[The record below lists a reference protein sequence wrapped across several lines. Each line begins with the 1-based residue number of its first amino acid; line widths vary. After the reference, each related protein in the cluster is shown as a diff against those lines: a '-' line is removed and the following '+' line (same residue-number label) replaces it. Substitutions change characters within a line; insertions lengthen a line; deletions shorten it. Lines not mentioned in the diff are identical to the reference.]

1 MIEKRKVAVIGTGG
15 TISSVGR
22 HPFDLI
28 DYDANGKMLGVEEV
42 LALLPEAPAHIEV
55 IPVPFRAMSSTEMYF
70 AEWSEL
76 ISRCSDLVRYMPDLA
91 GIVITHGTASLE
103 ETAYFLNLTLKVS
116 IPVVMVGSQRPSN
129 AMSSDAGLN
138 LYNALRVAA
147 EPAAS
152 GLGVLVVLNDEI
164 HAAREVTKTST
175 YRLQTFSS
183 PDVGVLGHC
192 DADAIAFYR
201 RPMRLGAPQT
211 EFDISKLNGLPKVT
225 ISYSYTG
232 ADGESISDMVRERAK
247 GIVVAGF
254 APGCC
259 TDGETEALKAAAAS
273 GVVVV
278 MSTRAGSGRVGDGV
292 ALRDNGFVAADNV
305 NPQKA
310 RLLLSLALTQTKDPR
325 GIARIFETY

>member
-1 MIEKRKVAVIGTGG
+1 MTEKRKVAVIGTGG

-22 HPFDLI
+22 HAFDLI
-28 DYDANGKMLGVEEV
+28 DYDANGKMLEVEEV
-42 LALLPEAPAHIEV
+42 LALLPKAPANIEV

-76 ISRCSDLVRYMPDLA
+76 ISKCSDLVRDMPDLA

-103 ETAYFLNLTLKVS
+103 ETAYFLHLTLKVS

-175 YRLQTFSS
+175 YRLQTFRS
-183 PDVGVLGHC
+183 PAAGLLAHC

-211 EFDISKLNGLPKVT
+211 EFDISRLTSLPKVT
-225 ISYSYTG
+225 ISYSSTVPN
-232 ADGESISDMVRERAK
+232 AQSISHML
-247 GIVVAGF
+247 
-254 APGCC
+254 PP
-259 TDGETEALKAAAAS
+259 S
-273 GVVVV
+273 
-278 MSTRAGSGRVGDGV
+278 
-292 ALRDNGFVAADNV
+292 
-305 NPQKA
+305 PQTPSVPA
-310 RLLLSLALTQTKDPR
+310 FTP
-325 GIARIFETY
+325 